1 MLTGSEPR
9 RHRGGTWSAGR
20 CPTAPTEPA
29 LRFLFSLMRQW
40 VGKDSHPAALP
51 KVLAGGPQVMTGLGA
66 GGSPEEE
73 CCFGESTLTL
83 GARCLN
89 RAPWPPALTV
99 PTKLSLPSAREKAS

>member
-1 MLTGSEPR
+1 
-9 RHRGGTWSAGR
+9 
-20 CPTAPTEPA
+20 
-29 LRFLFSLMRQW
+29 
-40 VGKDSHPAALP
+40 
-51 KVLAGGPQVMTGLGA
+51 MTGLGA